1 MQGGLGS
8 DRVQGGIGVQRRI
21 MHFEKGEGRGGGD
34 IQGAR
39 RPIPIVRKGA
49 IVVIIVVRSQESA
62 GPGSPS
68 LPKGEA
74 GGFCLVEGASVIRGR
89 HRNMG
94 DVGAAW
100 AKAHFGL
107 LEGLARSSP

>member
-8 DRVQGGIGVQRRI
+8 GGVQGRI
-21 MHFEKGEGRGGGD
+21 MHFEKGEGRGSGD

-49 IVVIIVVRSQESA
+49 IGVIIVVRSQESA
-62 GPGSPS
+62 GPWSPS

-74 GGFCLVEGASVIRGR
+74 GGFCLVEGASVIRGG

-94 DVGAAW
+94 DVGTAW
-100 AKAHFGL
+100 AMAHFGF
-107 LEGLARSSP
+107 LEGLARSTP